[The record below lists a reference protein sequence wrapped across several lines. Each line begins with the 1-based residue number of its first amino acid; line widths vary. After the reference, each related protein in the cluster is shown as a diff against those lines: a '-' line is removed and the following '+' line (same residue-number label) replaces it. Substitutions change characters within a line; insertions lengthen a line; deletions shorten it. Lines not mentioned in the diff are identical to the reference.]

1 MHLNQKLAILGAGPK
16 AMAIAT
22 KCVVLK
28 SLNIKCPDIHII
40 EKRQVASNWS
50 GKYGFTDGT
59 LCLGTLPEKDVGFPY
74 NTNIGDT
81 ILQKKINSEMFKFS
95 WQYYLQESGEYHSWI
110 DQGKP
115 KPTHHKWSQYLTWIY
130 QQILPYVTMHYGEV
144 FQVQLNQNK
153 WLIQYKTSEGK
164 KHNLES
170 DGLVVTGPGKANLNY
185 NLVEHPNILSYES
198 YWQNLTDFSS
208 NKKGIKI
215 AILGNGESAASI
227 ISSLIDFDNP
237 KLIIDIIAPSGAIYT
252 RGESNLENRFYTD
265 PEKNNWTNLSIE
277 DRKKFILRTDIGVF
291 SQDIMT
297 RINCSNKINVVP
309 GKVQSIDFSPANG
322 LNLHI
327 MYNQQKIIRN
337 YDYVIRSN
345 GFDPY
350 LFLMDLLDD
359 DTKSTIMRKLDVQ
372 TICRNIIEQNI
383 LYDLSLNNISAK
395 LFLPMLA
402 PLAQGPGFSNLSC
415 LGRLSDRILQT
426 YC

>member
-1 MHLNQKLAILGAGPK
+1 M
-16 AMAIAT
+16 
-22 KCVVLK
+22 V
-28 SLNIKCPDIHII
+28 
-40 EKRQVASNWS
+40 
-50 GKYGFTDGT
+50 
-59 LCLGTLPEKDVGFPY
+59 
-74 NTNIGDT
+74 
-81 ILQKKINSEMFKFS
+81 
-95 WQYYLQESGEYHSWI
+95 
-110 DQGKP
+110 
-115 KPTHHKWSQYLTWIY
+115 
-130 QQILPYVTMHYGEV
+130 
-144 FQVQLNQNK
+144 
-153 WLIQYKTSEGK
+153 
-164 KHNLES
+164 
-170 DGLVVTGPGKANLNY
+170 
-185 NLVEHPNILSYES
+185 
-198 YWQNLTDFSS
+198 
-208 NKKGIKI
+208 
-215 AILGNGESAASI
+215 
-227 ISSLIDFDNP
+227 
-237 KLIIDIIAPSGAIYT
+237 
-252 RGESNLENRFYTD
+252 
-265 PEKNNWTNLSIE
+265 
-277 DRKKFILRTDIGVF
+277 
-291 SQDIMT
+291 

-309 GKVQSIDFSPANG
+309 GKVQSIDFSPTNG